1 MDNAMR
7 LLADAG
13 KFHLII
19 DRPMPQ
25 LVTAELLAV
34 EPYDAVLSIAK
45 AHGIHVR
52 YTGGAVQVTKGPPD
66 R

>member
-1 MDNAMR
+1 MR

-19 DRPMPQ
+19 DQPMPQ

-52 YTGGAVQVTKGPPD
+52 YAGGAVQVTKGPPD